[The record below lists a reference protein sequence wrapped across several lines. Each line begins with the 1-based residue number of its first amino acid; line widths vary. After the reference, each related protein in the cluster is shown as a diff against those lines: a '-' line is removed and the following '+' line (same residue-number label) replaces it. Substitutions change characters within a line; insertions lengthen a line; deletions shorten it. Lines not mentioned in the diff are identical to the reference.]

1 MRQGKRSIVAAGPGA
16 SVYKRI
22 FFLRKRYRVRSGFL
36 RLLWFVKPGERRN
49 RMNNAG
55 NRLTLDM
62 TLARHCAPVL
72 MGKKP
77 AALFP
82 RPSCWDE
89 ALTERP
95 VAGNAR
101 FLLFERRDKNA
112 LVFAYSP
119 RLLAAVLNA
128 PLVRRTLTALG
139 YPLEA
144 EPAALTAAES
154 VAPSLAFLGRR
165 FWENVGF
172 PHEVGFFLGYP
183 PADVLG
189 FMRHRGSRCKLR
201 GMWQV
206 YGDAARAA
214 VLFAEYARCRD
225 LLVKHVQNGGTI
237 LRGRSSAAIA
247 AAIAG

>member
-1 MRQGKRSIVAAGPGA
+1 
-16 SVYKRI
+16 
-22 FFLRKRYRVRSGFL
+22 
-36 RLLWFVKPGERRN
+36 
-49 RMNNAG
+49 MNNAG

-77 AALFP
+77 ASLFP

-95 VAGNAR
+95 MAGNAR
-101 FLLFERRDKNA
+101 FLVFERHDKNA

-119 RLLAAVLNA
+119 RLLAAALNA
-128 PLVRRTLTALG
+128 PGTSIVRRTLAALG
-139 YPLEA
+139 YPFKTETEA
-144 EPAALTAAES
+144 TARSATRSAAES
-154 VAPSLAFLGRR
+154 VAPCLAFLGRR
-165 FWENVGF
+165 FWEGAGF

-189 FMRHRGSRCKLR
+189 FMRYRGSRCKLR

-214 VLFAEYARCRD
+214 VLFAEYARCRE
-225 LLVKHVQNGGTI
+225 LLVKHVQNGGAI
-237 LRGRSSAAIA
+237 VRGRLP
-247 AAIAG
+247 